1 MLAAPSSPLISG
13 VIAIVVA
20 AFFLSIGFLVAD
32 ALLGRGVF
40 DNVIR
45 LCLALPGFMILTLA
59 LMLVHIVSGGAVL
72 SNPWITRAA
81 VALTLALL
89 VGRKVLAQ
97 KDPPDGAA
105 RPKREHYVAL
115 AAVVVAGVILWGLPA
130 IQLLPLDRGWDSD
143 HHAGWASQL
152 LNGESTPSASVT
164 GEVPND
170 YPWMHHATT
179 ALLASFTPGG
189 RALSA
194 HVPLFFVQVLGA
206 ILGLYG
212 LGLELTK
219 RVQGGVAAALFGAL
233 SGGFGYLI
241 SRGPAIVLVPRAN
254 EGRDALTYLGDML
267 FVRSYNLSFNNLA
280 PAFPRDLGF
289 SLLAAFLLL
298 LVLGFSRHSR
308 RALIGAGMVLGM
320 VGLTTGES
328 MPLGLGV
335 VALLT
340 LAPPPSLVTDEE
352 NGERLRFKRWQV
364 AAYLLGP
371 ALGLGALWVGPLI
384 YNYLQLGGFRSSH
397 NTPVILTPLAFL
409 GSWGIT
415 TPFAVY
421 GAYLFVPDVRRR
433 PGATIIL
440 ATLISALALLL
451 LPLLVPLLPVKGFT
465 TLARPHRYWPLL
477 YLPVALYAAVGA
489 SRLEKAIAGKRR
501 RLALSLS
508 VLVVILAVPSPLLAS
523 IALPDEKPAPRE
535 LEQSLLGKR
544 TMLNL
549 MAPRPGMRCVAA
561 VPADW
566 SHAAFSYTGYRLV
579 LYRWTDNLR
588 TNSAHIRWRGIYE
601 RIPTTE
607 ERNGVN
613 DALLNPVDATEWRSL
628 ANEWGV
634 NVVTVPRWDLPSWV
648 GENYFVQRTS
658 YGEIPVSVVWVRPC
672 P

>member
-1 MLAAPSSPLISG
+1 
-13 VIAIVVA
+13 
-20 AFFLSIGFLVAD
+20 
-32 ALLGRGVF
+32 
-40 DNVIR
+40 
-45 LCLALPGFMILTLA
+45 
-59 LMLVHIVSGGAVL
+59 VHIVSRGAVF
-72 SNPWITRAA
+72 SNAWITRAA

-89 VGRKVLAQ
+89 VARKILVTRKRDDA
-97 KDPPDGAA
+97 PPNRG
-105 RPKREHYVAL
+105 REHYIAL
-115 AAVVVAGVILWGLPA
+115 AAVVAAGVILWGFPA
-130 IQLLPLDRGWDSD
+130 TQLLPLDNGWDTD
-143 HHAGWASQL
+143 QHGGWANQL

-170 YPWMHHATT
+170 YPWMYAATT
-179 ALLASFTPGG
+179 AVLASFTPGG
-189 RALSA
+189 RVLSA

-206 ILGLYG
+206 ILALYG

-219 RVQGGVAAALFGAL
+219 RLQGGVAAALFGAL

-241 SRGPAIVLVPRAN
+241 SGGPAIVLVPRAN

-267 FVRSYNLSFNNLA
+267 FVRSYNMSFNNLA

-308 RALIGAGMVLGM
+308 RALIGAGVVLGI

-328 MPLGLGV
+328 MPFGLGA

-340 LAPPPSLVTDEE
+340 LAPPPSLVVDEE
-352 NGERLRFKRWQV
+352 NGAKLRFGRWQV
-364 AAYLLGP
+364 AACVLGP

-384 YNYLQLGGFRSSH
+384 YNYVQLGGFRSSL

-415 TPFAVY
+415 VPFALY
-421 GAYLFVPDVRRR
+421 GAYRLIPEVGRHA
-433 PGATIIL
+433 GARIVL
-440 ATLISALALLL
+440 ATLVSALAMLL
-451 LPLLVPLLPVKGFT
+451 LPLLVPLLPVPGFT
-465 TLARPHRYWPLL
+465 TLSRPHRYWPLL
-477 YLPVALYAAVGA
+477 YLPLALYAAVGA
-489 SRLEKAIAGKRR
+489 SRLIEALAGKRR

-508 VLVVILAVPSPLLAS
+508 VLTVILAVPSPLLAS
-523 IALPDEKPAPRE
+523 IALPDKKPAPRE

-549 MAPRPGMRCVAA
+549 MAPQPGMRCVAA

-579 LYRWTDNLR
+579 LYRWTEKLR

-607 ERNGVN
+607 KRNQAN
-613 DALLNPVDATEWRSL
+613 NALLNPLDATEWKAL
-628 ANEWGV
+628 ADEWDV
-634 NVVTVPRWDLPSWV
+634 NVVTVPRWDFPSWV
-648 GENYFVQRTS
+648 SQDYNVRRTS
-658 YGEIPVSVVWVRPC
+658 YGKVPVSVVWVKPC